1 MISEH
6 RRPLGER
13 GTMTFGMAGGTIGR
27 SSDNDWVLPDP
38 QRYVSAHHARIRFNR
53 GQFELEDMSTN
64 GLYVND
70 DERPLKDYGPYRL
83 RHGDVLRLGEY
94 ELAVALEPEL
104 SRAGVA
110 VAAGEPGYGY
120 VGAEPEQNLAP
131 ESITVAALESMPTSI
146 NGLQSFGRAAQT
158 DLGAALNL
166 DELLVAE
173 SPSGRRLGP
182 VNAYG
187 QAVRPA
193 HFPAS
198 PHAPATP
205 HSSMTPHP
213 PGSPHPPPGSRIPT
227 LDPAAAGPGDPDA
240 EAIARRMERLARA
253 AARAQEARNAS
264 LPVPPE
270 VHTGLQAFCRG
281 AGLDIRLLPAEGQ
294 ARLLQLVGQLV
305 REALVGLKDLG
316 RAREEIRNRLRIELP
331 ADPDDTR
338 PSLVGSTVE
347 DLLVA
352 VLSQADSRKLDAVQW
367 MREAIEAAKAHE
379 RATSQALRTAFV
391 EFIDRFDPAEL
402 EARFER
408 SARRNKSSGK
418 DESRHWALFTD
429 FYRNLTEMPPDQLPH
444 TFVEAF
450 ASAYKKALAT
460 PRAPAPRGE
469 S

>member
-1 MISEH
+1 
-6 RRPLGER
+6 
-13 GTMTFGMAGGTIGR
+13 
-27 SSDNDWVLPDP
+27 VLPDP

-70 DERPLKDYGPYRL
+70 DERPVKDYGPYRL

-94 ELAVALEPEL
+94 ELAVALEPEP
-104 SRAGVA
+104 SRAGARVA
-110 VAAGEPGYGY
+110 DSEP
-120 VGAEPEQNLAP
+120 GAEPEPNVEP
-131 ESITVAALESMPTSI
+131 ESITVAALDAVPTSI

-158 DLGAALNL
+158 DLGAVLNL

-187 QAVRPA
+187 QAVRPT
-193 HFPAS
+193 HSNAS
-198 PHAPATP
+198 
-205 HSSMTPHP
+205 PHP
-213 PGSPHPPPGSRIPT
+213 PGTLHSGTAPTPPIAPHPPVSPHLPTRSRVLSP
-227 LDPAAAGPGDPDA
+227 DPPATEPRDPDE

-270 VHTGLQAFCRG
+270 VQTGLQAFCRG

-379 RATSQALRTAFV
+379 RATSEALRAAFI

-408 SARRNKSSGK
+408 TSRRNKSAGT
-418 DESRHWALFTD
+418 DESRYWALFAD
-429 FYRNLTEMPPDQLPH
+429 FYRNLTEMPSGQLPH

-450 ASAYKKALAT
+450 GSAYRKALAA
-460 PRAPAPRGE
+460 PRAPAARGE
-469 S
+469 P